1 MMRALRVVKELA
13 ALVPRMMGIV
23 RALAADPLVPRPAKV
38 ALLALAVYL
47 MSPLDL
53 LPDFI
58 PVLGLADDILLA
70 AVVIDGVLGLVDR
83 AVLLRYWP
91 GGASSLDST
100 AAIASRIARLV
111 PRRVRNRIFSR

>member
-1 MMRALRVVKELA
+1 MRTLRLLKELA
-13 ALVPRMMGIV
+13 ALVPRMVGIV
-23 RALAADPLVPRPAKV
+23 RSLAADPLVPRPAKL

-58 PVLGLADDILLA
+58 PVLGLADDVLLA
-70 AVVIDGVLGLVDR
+70 AVVLDGVLGLVDR
-83 AVLLRYWP
+83 SVLLRYWP
-91 GGASSLDST
+91 GSPGSLEST

-111 PRRVRNRIFSR
+111 PSRIKNRIFPR

>member
-1 MMRALRVVKELA
+1 MIRVLRVVKELA
-13 ALVPRMMGIV
+13 AMVPRMVGIV

-53 LPDFI
+53 IPDFI

-70 AVVIDGVLGLVDR
+70 AVVLDGVLGFVDR
-83 AVLLRYWP
+83 SVLLRYWP
-91 GGASSLDST
+91 GSPRSLDST
-100 AAIASRIARLV
+100 AAVASRIARLV
-111 PRRVRNRIFSR
+111 PSRIKNRIFAR